1 MTVRFYDSSR
11 KYIIMTAFKHILMQL
26 FFQLLA
32 APEILDA
39 TPNSLDCDEW
49 LI

>member
-1 MTVRFYDSSR
+1 
-11 KYIIMTAFKHILMQL
+11 MTAVESTSLRQSSSISYPDAA